1 MVNIYELLNRII
13 VNKRYSLSPNLF
25 IEADRTELS
34 EEERSIFDLLKN
46 IVSLRT
52 KIHNDGIEFHPMFVM
67 ADGSRTFSIE
77 DISEDDYLILHSLK
91 LEKMPLIL
99 RALIADIL
107 WTNKKEFSA
116 AKIAA
121 NAYWELFTL
130 WYRDDD
136 NVGTIDIIRR
146 AVCISAQ
153 TKQTL
158 LFEKI
163 QGWFVD
169 FLEKKAAN
177 NDGFFALRVMELFF
191 GQKNF
196 DVSIFLPVL
205 DDLIDGNSDN
215 IAKVEQAYK
224 LKTECLFKLK
234 RKEDAI
240 KNNNLLAD
248 YYLEFAEKI
257 FKKDIQGALRA
268 VNFYQKGIMLYRNN
282 GESDKADAAHKR
294 LVEIQKEIPKIMVPF
309 SVELDIKGVIDNLKA
324 NMEGLSFEECVI
336 RLTQMFVFEKQ
347 EDIKKRVIEEFKDNP
362 ISHLFGTS
370 LINAQGQTVLALH
383 PLDIHDPEKDPKLM
397 ELHMYQNALEKQK
410 VAGDIWVKNA
420 LIIIRD
426 KFVIDKSMVE
436 FLVKDNPIIPDG
448 RERIF
453 QSGLYM
459 FLNGD
464 YYEALHILAPQV
476 ENLFRNI
483 AREVGGLTVTLEKD
497 GSSMEK
503 VLSSILSLPEL
514 VDCYD
519 NDILFTFRGLLNEQA
534 GANIRNEIAHGIISE
549 YACSTGVCLYFG
561 VAVIKL
567 LSLTSASC
575 YQILLNSDKLSQ
587 YEKEYFTK
595 IISATANEVELT
607 SSLERLSKMLASHYD
622 KAPVIIIDEYD
633 PGIILEFKWKEKLSD
648 VELEKWS
655 NEALKQIGE
664 LRYDSEM
671 KEDGITEILKF
682 GIAFSGKK
690 VCVRTE

>member
-1 MVNIYELLNRII
+1 MVNIYELLNRSI

-25 IEADRTELS
+25 IEADRIELS
-34 EEERSIFDLLKN
+34 EEEKSIFDLLKN
-46 IVSLRT
+46 IVSLGT
-52 KIHNDGIEFHPMFVM
+52 KIHDDGIEFHPMFVM
-67 ADGSRTFSIE
+67 ADGSRTFSID
-77 DISEDDYLILHSLK
+77 DISEDDYLILHSLE
-91 LEKMPLIL
+91 LDKMPLIL

-121 NAYWELFTL
+121 DAYWKLFML
-130 WYRDDD
+130 WYTDED
-136 NVGTIDIIRR
+136 NVGTIDMIRR
-146 AVCISAQ
+146 AVCISVQ
-153 TKQTL
+153 TKQTTL
-158 LFEKI
+158 YNEI
-163 QGWFVD
+163 QEWFNEFID
-169 FLEKKAAN
+169 TKAASAE
-177 NDGFFALRVMELFF
+177 GFFSLRIMELFF
-191 GQKNF
+191 KQKDF
-196 DVSIFLPVL
+196 DVSIILKVL

-224 LKTECLFKLK
+224 LKAECLFKLK

-324 NMEGLSFEECVI
+324 NMEGLSFEECII

-362 ISHLFGTS
+362 ISHLFGKS

-383 PLDIHDPEKDPKLM
+383 PLDIHDPEKNPKLM

-410 VAGDIWVKNA
+410 VVGDIWVKNA

-459 FLNGD
+459 FLNRD

-575 YQILLNSDKLSQ
+575 YQILKNS
-587 YEKEYFTK
+587 
-595 IISATANEVELT
+595 
-607 SSLERLSKMLASHYD
+607 
-622 KAPVIIIDEYD
+622 
-633 PGIILEFKWKEKLSD
+633 EKLKHFEMPRKD
-648 VELEKWS
+648 
-655 NEALKQIGE
+655 ALKVIH
-664 LRYDSEM
+664 
-671 KEDGITEILKF
+671 
-682 GIAFSGKK
+682 
-690 VCVRTE
+690 

>member
-46 IVSLRT
+46 IVSLGT

-107 WTNKKEFSA
+107 WTNKKEFNA

-121 NAYWELFTL
+121 NAYWELFTF

-177 NDGFFALRVMELFF
+177 NDGFFALRVMELFL

-362 ISHLFGTS
+362 ISHLFGKS

-519 NDILFTFRGLLNEQA
+519 NDILFTFRRLLNEQA

-575 YQILLNSDKLSQ
+575 YQILKNS
-587 YEKEYFTK
+587 
-595 IISATANEVELT
+595 
-607 SSLERLSKMLASHYD
+607 
-622 KAPVIIIDEYD
+622 
-633 PGIILEFKWKEKLSD
+633 EKLKHFEMPRKD
-648 VELEKWS
+648 
-655 NEALKQIGE
+655 ALKVIH
-664 LRYDSEM
+664 
-671 KEDGITEILKF
+671 
-682 GIAFSGKK
+682 
-690 VCVRTE
+690 

>member
-1 MVNIYELLNRII
+1 MVNIYVLLNRII

-46 IVSLRT
+46 IVSLGT

-107 WTNKKEFSA
+107 WTNKKEFNA

-121 NAYWELFTL
+121 NAYWELFTF

-362 ISHLFGTS
+362 ISHLFGKS

-549 YACSTGVCLYFG
+549 YACSTGICLYFG

-575 YQILLNSDKLSQ
+575 YQILRNS
-587 YEKEYFTK
+587 
-595 IISATANEVELT
+595 
-607 SSLERLSKMLASHYD
+607 
-622 KAPVIIIDEYD
+622 
-633 PGIILEFKWKEKLSD
+633 EKLKHFEMPRKD
-648 VELEKWS
+648 
-655 NEALKQIGE
+655 ALKVIH
-664 LRYDSEM
+664 
-671 KEDGITEILKF
+671 
-682 GIAFSGKK
+682 
-690 VCVRTE
+690 

>member
-13 VNKRYSLSPNLF
+13 VNKRYSLSHNLF

-67 ADGSRTFSIE
+67 ADGSRAFSIE

-107 WTNKKEFSA
+107 WTNKKEFNA

-362 ISHLFGTS
+362 ISHLFGKS

-575 YQILLNSDKLSQ
+575 YQILKNSKKL
-587 YEKEYFTK
+587 KHF
-595 IISATANEVELT
+595 EVP
-607 SSLERLSKMLASHYD
+607 KKD
-622 KAPVIIIDEYD
+622 
-633 PGIILEFKWKEKLSD
+633 
-648 VELEKWS
+648 
-655 NEALKQIGE
+655 ALKVIH
-664 LRYDSEM
+664 
-671 KEDGITEILKF
+671 
-682 GIAFSGKK
+682 
-690 VCVRTE
+690 

>member
-1 MVNIYELLNRII
+1 M
-13 VNKRYSLSPNLF
+13 NKRYSLSPNLF

-46 IVSLRT
+46 IVSLGT

-107 WTNKKEFSA
+107 WTNKKEFNA

-121 NAYWELFTL
+121 NAYWELFTF

-362 ISHLFGTS
+362 ISHLFGKS

-575 YQILLNSDKLSQ
+575 YQILRNS
-587 YEKEYFTK
+587 
-595 IISATANEVELT
+595 
-607 SSLERLSKMLASHYD
+607 
-622 KAPVIIIDEYD
+622 
-633 PGIILEFKWKEKLSD
+633 EKLKHFEMPRKD
-648 VELEKWS
+648 
-655 NEALKQIGE
+655 ALKVIH
-664 LRYDSEM
+664 
-671 KEDGITEILKF
+671 
-682 GIAFSGKK
+682 
-690 VCVRTE
+690 

>member
-1 MVNIYELLNRII
+1 MVNIYELLNRSI

-25 IEADRTELS
+25 IEADRIELS
-34 EEERSIFDLLKN
+34 EEEKSIFDLLKN
-46 IVSLRT
+46 IVSLGT
-52 KIHNDGIEFHPMFVM
+52 KIHDDGIEFHPMFVM

-77 DISEDDYLILHSLK
+77 DISEDDYLILHSLE
-91 LEKMPLIL
+91 LDKMPLIL

-107 WTNKKEFSA
+107 WTNKKEFNA

-121 NAYWELFTL
+121 DAYWKLFML
-130 WYRDDD
+130 WYTDED
-136 NVGTIDIIRR
+136 NVGTIDMIRR
-146 AVCISAQ
+146 AVCISVQ
-153 TKQTL
+153 TKQTTL
-158 LFEKI
+158 YNEI
-163 QGWFVD
+163 QEWFNEFID
-169 FLEKKAAN
+169 TKAASAE
-177 NDGFFALRVMELFF
+177 GFFSLRIMELFF
-191 GQKNF
+191 KQKNF
-196 DVSIFLPVL
+196 DVSIILKVL

-362 ISHLFGTS
+362 ISHLFGKS

-426 KFVIDKSMVE
+426 KFVIDKSMME

-567 LSLTSASC
+567 ISLTSASC
-575 YQILLNSDKLSQ
+575 YQILKNS
-587 YEKEYFTK
+587 
-595 IISATANEVELT
+595 
-607 SSLERLSKMLASHYD
+607 
-622 KAPVIIIDEYD
+622 
-633 PGIILEFKWKEKLSD
+633 EKLKHFEMPRKD
-648 VELEKWS
+648 
-655 NEALKQIGE
+655 ALKVIH
-664 LRYDSEM
+664 
-671 KEDGITEILKF
+671 
-682 GIAFSGKK
+682 
-690 VCVRTE
+690 

>member
-46 IVSLRT
+46 IVSLGT

-107 WTNKKEFSA
+107 WTNKKEFNA

-121 NAYWELFTL
+121 NAYWELFTF

-347 EDIKKRVIEEFKDNP
+347 EDIKKSVIEEFKDNP
-362 ISHLFGTS
+362 ISHLFGKS

-397 ELHMYQNALEKQK
+397 ELHMYQNAFEKQK

-575 YQILLNSDKLSQ
+575 YQILKNS
-587 YEKEYFTK
+587 
-595 IISATANEVELT
+595 
-607 SSLERLSKMLASHYD
+607 
-622 KAPVIIIDEYD
+622 
-633 PGIILEFKWKEKLSD
+633 EKLKHFEMPRKD
-648 VELEKWS
+648 
-655 NEALKQIGE
+655 ALKVIH
-664 LRYDSEM
+664 
-671 KEDGITEILKF
+671 
-682 GIAFSGKK
+682 
-690 VCVRTE
+690 

>member
-46 IVSLRT
+46 IVSLGT

-67 ADGSRTFSIE
+67 ADGSRAFSIE

-107 WTNKKEFSA
+107 WTNKKEFNA

-121 NAYWELFTL
+121 NAYWELFTF

-347 EDIKKRVIEEFKDNP
+347 EDIKKSVIEEFKDNP
-362 ISHLFGTS
+362 ISHLFGKS

-575 YQILLNSDKLSQ
+575 YQILKNS
-587 YEKEYFTK
+587 
-595 IISATANEVELT
+595 
-607 SSLERLSKMLASHYD
+607 
-622 KAPVIIIDEYD
+622 
-633 PGIILEFKWKEKLSD
+633 EKLKHFEMPRKD
-648 VELEKWS
+648 
-655 NEALKQIGE
+655 ALKVIH
-664 LRYDSEM
+664 
-671 KEDGITEILKF
+671 
-682 GIAFSGKK
+682 
-690 VCVRTE
+690 

>member
-1 MVNIYELLNRII
+1 MVNIYELLNRSI

-25 IEADRTELS
+25 IEADRIELS
-34 EEERSIFDLLKN
+34 EEEKSIFDLLKN
-46 IVSLRT
+46 IVSLGT
-52 KIHNDGIEFHPMFVM
+52 KIHDDGIEFHPMFVM

-77 DISEDDYLILHSLK
+77 DISEDDYLILHSLE
-91 LEKMPLIL
+91 LDKMPLIL

-121 NAYWELFTL
+121 DAYWKLFML
-130 WYRDDD
+130 WYTDED
-136 NVGTIDIIRR
+136 NVGTIDMIRR
-146 AVCISAQ
+146 AVCISVQ
-153 TKQTL
+153 TKQTTL
-158 LFEKI
+158 YNEI
-163 QGWFVD
+163 QEWFNEFID
-169 FLEKKAAN
+169 TKAASAE
-177 NDGFFALRVMELFF
+177 GFFSLRIMELFF
-191 GQKNF
+191 KQKNF
-196 DVSIFLPVL
+196 DVFIILKVL
-205 DDLIDGNSDN
+205 DDLIDSNSDN

-362 ISHLFGTS
+362 ISHLFGKS

-459 FLNGD
+459 FLDGD

-575 YQILLNSDKLSQ
+575 YQILKNS
-587 YEKEYFTK
+587 
-595 IISATANEVELT
+595 
-607 SSLERLSKMLASHYD
+607 
-622 KAPVIIIDEYD
+622 
-633 PGIILEFKWKEKLSD
+633 EKLKHFEMPRKD
-648 VELEKWS
+648 
-655 NEALKQIGE
+655 ALKVIH
-664 LRYDSEM
+664 
-671 KEDGITEILKF
+671 
-682 GIAFSGKK
+682 
-690 VCVRTE
+690 

>member
-1 MVNIYELLNRII
+1 MVNIYELLNRSI

-25 IEADRTELS
+25 IEADRIELS
-34 EEERSIFDLLKN
+34 EEEKSIFDLLKN
-46 IVSLRT
+46 IVSLGT
-52 KIHNDGIEFHPMFVM
+52 KIHDDGIEFHPMFVM

-77 DISEDDYLILHSLK
+77 DISEDDYLILHSLE
-91 LEKMPLIL
+91 LDKMPLIL

-121 NAYWELFTL
+121 DAYWKLFML
-130 WYRDDD
+130 WYTDED
-136 NVGTIDIIRR
+136 NVGTIDMIRR
-146 AVCISAQ
+146 AVCISVQ
-153 TKQTL
+153 TKQTTL
-158 LFEKI
+158 YNEI
-163 QGWFVD
+163 QEWFNEFID
-169 FLEKKAAN
+169 TKAASAE
-177 NDGFFALRVMELFF
+177 GFFSLRIMELFF
-191 GQKNF
+191 KQKNF
-196 DVSIFLPVL
+196 DVFIILKVL
-205 DDLIDGNSDN
+205 DDLIDSNSDN

-294 LVEIQKEIPKIMVPF
+294 LVEMQKEIPKIMVPF

-362 ISHLFGTS
+362 ISHLFGKS

-459 FLNGD
+459 FLDGD

-575 YQILLNSDKLSQ
+575 YQILKNS
-587 YEKEYFTK
+587 
-595 IISATANEVELT
+595 
-607 SSLERLSKMLASHYD
+607 
-622 KAPVIIIDEYD
+622 
-633 PGIILEFKWKEKLSD
+633 EKLKHFEMPRKD
-648 VELEKWS
+648 
-655 NEALKQIGE
+655 ALKVIH
-664 LRYDSEM
+664 
-671 KEDGITEILKF
+671 
-682 GIAFSGKK
+682 
-690 VCVRTE
+690 

>member
-46 IVSLRT
+46 IVSLGT
-52 KIHNDGIEFHPMFVM
+52 KIHNDGIEFHSMFVM

-107 WTNKKEFSA
+107 WTNKKEFNA

-121 NAYWELFTL
+121 NAYWELFTF

-347 EDIKKRVIEEFKDNP
+347 EDIKKSVIEEFKDNP
-362 ISHLFGTS
+362 ISHLFGKS

-575 YQILLNSDKLSQ
+575 YQILKNS
-587 YEKEYFTK
+587 
-595 IISATANEVELT
+595 
-607 SSLERLSKMLASHYD
+607 
-622 KAPVIIIDEYD
+622 
-633 PGIILEFKWKEKLSD
+633 EKLKHFEMPRKD
-648 VELEKWS
+648 
-655 NEALKQIGE
+655 ALKVIH
-664 LRYDSEM
+664 
-671 KEDGITEILKF
+671 
-682 GIAFSGKK
+682 
-690 VCVRTE
+690 

>member
-1 MVNIYELLNRII
+1 MVNIYELLNRSI

-25 IEADRTELS
+25 IEADRIELS
-34 EEERSIFDLLKN
+34 EEEKSIFDLLKN
-46 IVSLRT
+46 IVSLGT
-52 KIHNDGIEFHPMFVM
+52 KIHDDGIEFHPMFVM

-77 DISEDDYLILHSLK
+77 DISEDDYLILHSLE
-91 LEKMPLIL
+91 LDKMPLIL

-107 WTNKKEFSA
+107 WTNKKEFSTAKTA
-116 AKIAA
+116 AD
-121 NAYWELFTL
+121 AYWKLFML
-130 WYRDDD
+130 WYTDED
-136 NVGTIDIIRR
+136 NVGTIDMIRR
-146 AVCISAQ
+146 AVCISVQ
-153 TKQTL
+153 TKQTTL
-158 LFEKI
+158 YNEI
-163 QGWFVD
+163 QEWFNEFID
-169 FLEKKAAN
+169 TKAASAE
-177 NDGFFALRVMELFF
+177 GFFSLKIMELFF
-191 GQKNF
+191 KQKNF
-196 DVSIFLPVL
+196 DVFIILKVL

-362 ISHLFGTS
+362 ISHLFGKS

-426 KFVIDKSMVE
+426 KFVIDKSMVG

-575 YQILLNSDKLSQ
+575 YQILKNS
-587 YEKEYFTK
+587 
-595 IISATANEVELT
+595 
-607 SSLERLSKMLASHYD
+607 
-622 KAPVIIIDEYD
+622 
-633 PGIILEFKWKEKLSD
+633 EKLKHFEMPRKD
-648 VELEKWS
+648 
-655 NEALKQIGE
+655 ALKVIH
-664 LRYDSEM
+664 
-671 KEDGITEILKF
+671 
-682 GIAFSGKK
+682 
-690 VCVRTE
+690 

>member
-1 MVNIYELLNRII
+1 MVNIYELLNRSI

-25 IEADRTELS
+25 IEADRIELS
-34 EEERSIFDLLKN
+34 EEEKSIFDLLKN
-46 IVSLRT
+46 IVSLGT
-52 KIHNDGIEFHPMFVM
+52 KIHDDGIEFHPMFVM

-77 DISEDDYLILHSLK
+77 DISEDDYLILHSLE
-91 LEKMPLIL
+91 LDKMPLIL

-121 NAYWELFTL
+121 DAYWKLFML
-130 WYRDDD
+130 WYTDED
-136 NVGTIDIIRR
+136 NVGTIDMIRR
-146 AVCISAQ
+146 AVCISVQ
-153 TKQTL
+153 TKQTTL
-158 LFEKI
+158 YNEI
-163 QGWFVD
+163 QEWFNEFID
-169 FLEKKAAN
+169 TKAASAE
-177 NDGFFALRVMELFF
+177 GFFSLRIMELFF
-191 GQKNF
+191 KQKNF
-196 DVSIFLPVL
+196 DVFIILKVL

-362 ISHLFGTS
+362 ISHLFGKS

-426 KFVIDKSMVE
+426 KFVIDKSMME

-575 YQILLNSDKLSQ
+575 YQILKNS
-587 YEKEYFTK
+587 
-595 IISATANEVELT
+595 
-607 SSLERLSKMLASHYD
+607 
-622 KAPVIIIDEYD
+622 
-633 PGIILEFKWKEKLSD
+633 EKLKHFEMPRKD
-648 VELEKWS
+648 
-655 NEALKQIGE
+655 ALKVIH
-664 LRYDSEM
+664 
-671 KEDGITEILKF
+671 
-682 GIAFSGKK
+682 
-690 VCVRTE
+690 

>member
-13 VNKRYSLSPNLF
+13 VNKRYSLSSNLF
-25 IEADRTELS
+25 IEADRSTLS
-34 EEERSIFDLLKN
+34 EKEKSIFDLLKN
-46 IVSLRT
+46 IVSLGT
-52 KIHNDGIEFHPMFVM
+52 KIHDDRIEFHPMFVM

-77 DISEDDYLILHSLK
+77 DISEEDYLILHN
-91 LEKMPLIL
+91 LELDKIPLTL

-107 WTNKKEFSA
+107 WTNKKEFNA

-121 NAYWELFTL
+121 DAYWKLFIL
-130 WYRDDD
+130 WYSDED
-136 NVGTIDIIRR
+136 NIDTIDMIRR
-146 AVCISAQ
+146 AVCISVQ
-153 TKQTL
+153 TKQTTL
-158 LFEKI
+158 YNEI
-163 QGWFVD
+163 QEWFND
-169 FLEKKAAN
+169 FIDTKAVNAE
-177 NDGFFALRVMELFF
+177 GFFSLRVMELFF
-191 GQKNF
+191 KQKNF
-196 DVSIFLPVL
+196 DVSVILKVL
-205 DDLIDGNSDN
+205 DDLIDGSRDN
-215 IAKVEQAYK
+215 LAKVEQAYE

-257 FKKDIQGALRA
+257 FQKDIQGALRA

-282 GESDKADAAHKR
+282 GETNKAEVAQKR
-294 LVEIQKEIPKIMVPF
+294 LVEIQKEIPKIMVPC
-309 SVELDIKGVIDNLKA
+309 SVELDIKGVIDNLKV
-324 NMEGLSFEECVI
+324 NMEGLSFEESVI
-336 RLTQMFVFEKQ
+336 RLTQMLVFEKQ
-347 EDIKKRVIEEFKDNP
+347 EDIKKCVIEELKNNP
-362 ISHLFGTS
+362 ISHLFGKS

-383 PLDIHDPEKDPKLM
+383 PLDIHNPEKDLKLL

-420 LIIIRD
+420 LIIIRN

-436 FLVKDNPIIPDG
+436 FLVKDNPIIPNG

-464 YYEALHILAPQV
+464 YYEALHILTPQV

-483 AREVGGLTVTLEKD
+483 AREVGGLTVTLEND

-561 VAVIKL
+561 MAVIKL

-575 YQILLNSDKLSQ
+575 YQILKNS
-587 YEKEYFTK
+587 
-595 IISATANEVELT
+595 
-607 SSLERLSKMLASHYD
+607 
-622 KAPVIIIDEYD
+622 
-633 PGIILEFKWKEKLSD
+633 EKLKHFEMPRKD
-648 VELEKWS
+648 
-655 NEALKQIGE
+655 ALKVI
-664 LRYDSEM
+664 R
-671 KEDGITEILKF
+671 
-682 GIAFSGKK
+682 
-690 VCVRTE
+690 R

>member
-46 IVSLRT
+46 IVSLGT

-107 WTNKKEFSA
+107 WTNKKEFNA

-121 NAYWELFTL
+121 NAYWELFTF

-347 EDIKKRVIEEFKDNP
+347 EDIKKSVIEEFKDNP
-362 ISHLFGTS
+362 ISHLFGKS

-519 NDILFTFRGLLNEQA
+519 NDILFTFRGLLNKQA

-575 YQILLNSDKLSQ
+575 YQILKNS
-587 YEKEYFTK
+587 
-595 IISATANEVELT
+595 
-607 SSLERLSKMLASHYD
+607 
-622 KAPVIIIDEYD
+622 
-633 PGIILEFKWKEKLSD
+633 EKLKHFEMPRKD
-648 VELEKWS
+648 
-655 NEALKQIGE
+655 ALKVIH
-664 LRYDSEM
+664 
-671 KEDGITEILKF
+671 
-682 GIAFSGKK
+682 
-690 VCVRTE
+690 

>member
-25 IEADRTELS
+25 IEADRIELS
-34 EEERSIFDLLKN
+34 EEEKSIFDLLKN

-52 KIHNDGIEFHPMFVM
+52 KIHDDGIEFHPMFVM

-77 DISEDDYLILHSLK
+77 DISEDDYLILHSLE
-91 LEKMPLIL
+91 LDKMPLIL

-121 NAYWELFTL
+121 DAYWKLFML
-130 WYRDDD
+130 WYTDED
-136 NVGTIDIIRR
+136 NVGTIDMIRR
-146 AVCISAQ
+146 AVCISVQ
-153 TKQTL
+153 TKQTTL
-158 LFEKI
+158 YNEI
-163 QGWFVD
+163 QEWFNEFID
-169 FLEKKAAN
+169 TKAASAE
-177 NDGFFALRVMELFF
+177 GFFSLKIMELFF
-191 GQKNF
+191 KQKNF
-196 DVSIFLPVL
+196 DVFIILKVL

-362 ISHLFGTS
+362 ISHLFGKS

-575 YQILLNSDKLSQ
+575 YQILKNS
-587 YEKEYFTK
+587 
-595 IISATANEVELT
+595 
-607 SSLERLSKMLASHYD
+607 
-622 KAPVIIIDEYD
+622 
-633 PGIILEFKWKEKLSD
+633 EKLKHFEMPRKD
-648 VELEKWS
+648 
-655 NEALKQIGE
+655 ALKVIH
-664 LRYDSEM
+664 
-671 KEDGITEILKF
+671 
-682 GIAFSGKK
+682 
-690 VCVRTE
+690 

>member
-575 YQILLNSDKLSQ
+575 YQILKNS
-587 YEKEYFTK
+587 
-595 IISATANEVELT
+595 
-607 SSLERLSKMLASHYD
+607 
-622 KAPVIIIDEYD
+622 
-633 PGIILEFKWKEKLSD
+633 EKLKHFEMPRKD
-648 VELEKWS
+648 
-655 NEALKQIGE
+655 ALKVIH
-664 LRYDSEM
+664 
-671 KEDGITEILKF
+671 
-682 GIAFSGKK
+682 
-690 VCVRTE
+690 

>member
-1 MVNIYELLNRII
+1 MNIYELLNQII
-13 VNKRYSLSPNLF
+13 VNKRYLLSPDLF
-25 IEADRTELS
+25 IETYRTELR
-34 EEERSIFDLLKN
+34 EEEKNIFDLLKN
-46 IVSLRT
+46 IVSLGT
-52 KIHNDGIEFHPMFVM
+52 KIHDDGIEFHPMFVM

-77 DISEDDYLILHSLK
+77 DISEDDYLILHSLE
-91 LEKMPLIL
+91 LDKMPLIL

-121 NAYWELFTL
+121 DAYWKLFML
-130 WYRDDD
+130 WYTDED
-136 NVGTIDIIRR
+136 NVGTIDMIRR
-146 AVCISAQ
+146 AVCISVQ
-153 TKQTL
+153 TKQTTL
-158 LFEKI
+158 YNEI
-163 QGWFVD
+163 QEWFNEFID
-169 FLEKKAAN
+169 TKAASAE
-177 NDGFFALRVMELFF
+177 GFFSLRIMELFF
-191 GQKNF
+191 KQKNF
-196 DVSIFLPVL
+196 DVSIILKVL

-257 FKKDIQGALRA
+257 FKKDIQGALKA

-347 EDIKKRVIEEFKDNP
+347 EDIKKHVIEEFKDNP
-362 ISHLFGTS
+362 ISHLFGKS

-575 YQILLNSDKLSQ
+575 YQILKNS
-587 YEKEYFTK
+587 
-595 IISATANEVELT
+595 
-607 SSLERLSKMLASHYD
+607 
-622 KAPVIIIDEYD
+622 
-633 PGIILEFKWKEKLSD
+633 EKLKHFEMPRKD
-648 VELEKWS
+648 
-655 NEALKQIGE
+655 ALKVIH
-664 LRYDSEM
+664 
-671 KEDGITEILKF
+671 
-682 GIAFSGKK
+682 
-690 VCVRTE
+690 

>member
-46 IVSLRT
+46 IVSLGT

-107 WTNKKEFSA
+107 WTNKKEFNA

-121 NAYWELFTL
+121 NVYWELFTF

-362 ISHLFGTS
+362 ISHLFGKS

-575 YQILLNSDKLSQ
+575 YQILRNS
-587 YEKEYFTK
+587 
-595 IISATANEVELT
+595 
-607 SSLERLSKMLASHYD
+607 
-622 KAPVIIIDEYD
+622 
-633 PGIILEFKWKEKLSD
+633 EKLKHFEMPRKD
-648 VELEKWS
+648 
-655 NEALKQIGE
+655 ALKVIH
-664 LRYDSEM
+664 
-671 KEDGITEILKF
+671 
-682 GIAFSGKK
+682 
-690 VCVRTE
+690 

>member
-34 EEERSIFDLLKN
+34 EEEKSIFDLLKN
-46 IVSLRT
+46 IVSLGT

-107 WTNKKEFSA
+107 WTNKKEFNA

-121 NAYWELFTL
+121 NAYWELFTF

-324 NMEGLSFEECVI
+324 NMEGVSFEECVI

-362 ISHLFGTS
+362 ISHLFGKS

-575 YQILLNSDKLSQ
+575 YQILKNS
-587 YEKEYFTK
+587 
-595 IISATANEVELT
+595 
-607 SSLERLSKMLASHYD
+607 
-622 KAPVIIIDEYD
+622 
-633 PGIILEFKWKEKLSD
+633 EKLKHFEMPRKD
-648 VELEKWS
+648 
-655 NEALKQIGE
+655 ALKVIH
-664 LRYDSEM
+664 
-671 KEDGITEILKF
+671 
-682 GIAFSGKK
+682 
-690 VCVRTE
+690 

>member
-177 NDGFFALRVMELFF
+177 NDGFFVLRVMELFF

-336 RLTQMFVFEKQ
+336 RLTQTFVFEKQ

-362 ISHLFGTS
+362 ISHLFGKS

-575 YQILLNSDKLSQ
+575 YQILKNS
-587 YEKEYFTK
+587 
-595 IISATANEVELT
+595 
-607 SSLERLSKMLASHYD
+607 
-622 KAPVIIIDEYD
+622 
-633 PGIILEFKWKEKLSD
+633 EKLKHFEMPRKD
-648 VELEKWS
+648 
-655 NEALKQIGE
+655 ALKVIH
-664 LRYDSEM
+664 
-671 KEDGITEILKF
+671 
-682 GIAFSGKK
+682 
-690 VCVRTE
+690 

>member
-1 MVNIYELLNRII
+1 MKLIGI
-13 VNKRYSLSPNLF
+13 
-25 IEADRTELS
+25 ELS
-34 EEERSIFDLLKN
+34 EEEKSIFDLLKN
-46 IVSLRT
+46 IVSLGT
-52 KIHNDGIEFHPMFVM
+52 KIHDDGIEFHPMFVM

-77 DISEDDYLILHSLK
+77 DISEDDYLILHSLE
-91 LEKMPLIL
+91 LDKMPLIL

-116 AKIAA
+116 AKTAA
-121 NAYWELFTL
+121 DAYWKLFML
-130 WYRDDD
+130 WYTDED
-136 NVGTIDIIRR
+136 NVGTIDMIRR
-146 AVCISAQ
+146 AVCISVQ
-153 TKQTL
+153 TKQTTL
-158 LFEKI
+158 YNEI
-163 QGWFVD
+163 QEWFNEFID
-169 FLEKKAAN
+169 TKAASAE
-177 NDGFFALRVMELFF
+177 GFFSLKIMELFF
-191 GQKNF
+191 KQKNF
-196 DVSIFLPVL
+196 DVFIILKVL

-362 ISHLFGTS
+362 ISHLFGKS

-426 KFVIDKSMVE
+426 KFVIDKSMVG

-575 YQILLNSDKLSQ
+575 YQILKNS
-587 YEKEYFTK
+587 
-595 IISATANEVELT
+595 
-607 SSLERLSKMLASHYD
+607 
-622 KAPVIIIDEYD
+622 
-633 PGIILEFKWKEKLSD
+633 EKLKHFEMPRKD
-648 VELEKWS
+648 
-655 NEALKQIGE
+655 ALKVIH
-664 LRYDSEM
+664 
-671 KEDGITEILKF
+671 
-682 GIAFSGKK
+682 
-690 VCVRTE
+690 

>member
-34 EEERSIFDLLKN
+34 EEERNIFDLLKN
-46 IVSLRT
+46 IVSLGT
-52 KIHNDGIEFHPMFVM
+52 KIHNDGIEFHPMFVI

-107 WTNKKEFSA
+107 WTNKKEFNA

-121 NAYWELFTL
+121 NAYWELFTF

-362 ISHLFGTS
+362 ISHLFGKS

-549 YACSTGVCLYFG
+549 YACFTGVCLYFG

-575 YQILLNSDKLSQ
+575 YQILKNS
-587 YEKEYFTK
+587 
-595 IISATANEVELT
+595 
-607 SSLERLSKMLASHYD
+607 
-622 KAPVIIIDEYD
+622 
-633 PGIILEFKWKEKLSD
+633 EKLKHFEMPRKD
-648 VELEKWS
+648 V
-655 NEALKQIGE
+655 LKVIH
-664 LRYDSEM
+664 
-671 KEDGITEILKF
+671 
-682 GIAFSGKK
+682 
-690 VCVRTE
+690 

>member
-46 IVSLRT
+46 IVSLGT

-107 WTNKKEFSA
+107 WTNKKEFNA

-196 DVSIFLPVL
+196 DVSIFLSVL
-205 DDLIDGNSDN
+205 DNMIAYNNDN
-215 IAKVEQAYK
+215 IAKVEQAYM

-234 RKEDAI
+234 KKEEAT
-240 KNNNLLAD
+240 KNNLLLAK
-248 YYLEFAEKI
+248 YYLDFAEGI
-257 FKKDIQGALRA
+257 FQNDIQGALRC
-268 VNFYQKGIMLYRNN
+268 VNYYQKGIKLYRDN
-282 GESDKADAAHKR
+282 GEPQKAEIAHKR
-294 LVEIQKEIPKIMVPF
+294 LVEIQKEI
-309 SVELDIKGVIDNLKA
+309 
-324 NMEGLSFEECVI
+324 
-336 RLTQMFVFEKQ
+336 
-347 EDIKKRVIEEFKDNP
+347 KD
-362 ISHLFGTS
+362 
-370 LINAQGQTVLALH
+370 
-383 PLDIHDPEKDPKLM
+383 
-397 ELHMYQNALEKQK
+397 
-410 VAGDIWVKNA
+410 
-420 LIIIRD
+420 
-426 KFVIDKSMVE
+426 
-436 FLVKDNPIIPDG
+436 
-448 RERIF
+448 
-453 QSGLYM
+453 
-459 FLNGD
+459 
-464 YYEALHILAPQV
+464 
-476 ENLFRNI
+476 
-483 AREVGGLTVTLEKD
+483 D

-514 VDCYD
+514 LDCYD

-567 LSLTSASC
+567 LSFTSVSC
-575 YQILLNSDKLSQ
+575 YQILKNSKKL
-587 YEKEYFTK
+587 KHF
-595 IISATANEVELT
+595 EVP
-607 SSLERLSKMLASHYD
+607 KKD
-622 KAPVIIIDEYD
+622 
-633 PGIILEFKWKEKLSD
+633 
-648 VELEKWS
+648 
-655 NEALKQIGE
+655 ALKVIH
-664 LRYDSEM
+664 
-671 KEDGITEILKF
+671 
-682 GIAFSGKK
+682 
-690 VCVRTE
+690 

>member
-1 MVNIYELLNRII
+1 MHLGDDAVNIYELLNQII
-13 VNKRYSLSPNLF
+13 VNKRYLLSPDLF
-25 IEADRTELS
+25 IETYRTELR
-34 EEERSIFDLLKN
+34 EEEKNIFDLLKN
-46 IVSLRT
+46 IVSLGT
-52 KIHNDGIEFHPMFVM
+52 KIHDDGIEFHPMFVM

-77 DISEDDYLILHSLK
+77 DISEDDYLILHSLE
-91 LEKMPLIL
+91 LDKMPLIL

-116 AKIAA
+116 AKTAA
-121 NAYWELFTL
+121 DAYWKLFML
-130 WYRDDD
+130 WYTDED
-136 NVGTIDIIRR
+136 NVGTIDMIRR
-146 AVCISAQ
+146 AVCISVQ
-153 TKQTL
+153 TKQTTL
-158 LFEKI
+158 YNEI
-163 QGWFVD
+163 QEWFNEFID
-169 FLEKKAAN
+169 TKAASAK
-177 NDGFFALRVMELFF
+177 GFFSLRIMELFF
-191 GQKNF
+191 KQKNF
-196 DVSIFLPVL
+196 DVSIILKVL
-205 DDLIDGNSDN
+205 DGLIDGNSDN

-362 ISHLFGTS
+362 ISHLFGKS

-426 KFVIDKSMVE
+426 KFVIDKSMVG

-575 YQILLNSDKLSQ
+575 YQILKNS
-587 YEKEYFTK
+587 
-595 IISATANEVELT
+595 
-607 SSLERLSKMLASHYD
+607 
-622 KAPVIIIDEYD
+622 
-633 PGIILEFKWKEKLSD
+633 EKLKHFEMPRKD
-648 VELEKWS
+648 
-655 NEALKQIGE
+655 ALKVIH
-664 LRYDSEM
+664 
-671 KEDGITEILKF
+671 
-682 GIAFSGKK
+682 
-690 VCVRTE
+690 

>member
-121 NAYWELFTL
+121 NAYWELFIL

-362 ISHLFGTS
+362 ISHLFGKS

-575 YQILLNSDKLSQ
+575 YQILKNS
-587 YEKEYFTK
+587 
-595 IISATANEVELT
+595 
-607 SSLERLSKMLASHYD
+607 
-622 KAPVIIIDEYD
+622 
-633 PGIILEFKWKEKLSD
+633 EKLKHFEMPRKD
-648 VELEKWS
+648 
-655 NEALKQIGE
+655 ALKVIH
-664 LRYDSEM
+664 
-671 KEDGITEILKF
+671 
-682 GIAFSGKK
+682 
-690 VCVRTE
+690 

>member
-46 IVSLRT
+46 IVSLGT

-107 WTNKKEFSA
+107 WTNKKEFNA

-121 NAYWELFTL
+121 NAYWELFTF

-234 RKEDAI
+234 RKEEAI

-362 ISHLFGTS
+362 ISHLFGKS

-575 YQILLNSDKLSQ
+575 YQILKNS
-587 YEKEYFTK
+587 
-595 IISATANEVELT
+595 
-607 SSLERLSKMLASHYD
+607 
-622 KAPVIIIDEYD
+622 
-633 PGIILEFKWKEKLSD
+633 EKLKHFEMPRKD
-648 VELEKWS
+648 
-655 NEALKQIGE
+655 ALKVIH
-664 LRYDSEM
+664 
-671 KEDGITEILKF
+671 
-682 GIAFSGKK
+682 
-690 VCVRTE
+690 

>member
-1 MVNIYELLNRII
+1 MNIYELLNQII
-13 VNKRYSLSPNLF
+13 VNKRYLLSPDLF
-25 IEADRTELS
+25 IETYRTELR
-34 EEERSIFDLLKN
+34 EEEKNIFDLLKN
-46 IVSLRT
+46 IVSLGT
-52 KIHNDGIEFHPMFVM
+52 KIHDDGIEFHPMFVM

-77 DISEDDYLILHSLK
+77 DISEDDYLILHSLE
-91 LEKMPLIL
+91 LDKMPLIL

-121 NAYWELFTL
+121 DAYWKLFML
-130 WYRDDD
+130 WYTDED
-136 NVGTIDIIRR
+136 NVGTIDMIRR
-146 AVCISAQ
+146 AVCISVQ
-153 TKQTL
+153 TKQTTL
-158 LFEKI
+158 YNEI
-163 QGWFVD
+163 QEWFNEFID
-169 FLEKKAAN
+169 TKAASAK
-177 NDGFFALRVMELFF
+177 GFFSLRIMELFF
-191 GQKNF
+191 KQKNF
-196 DVSIFLPVL
+196 DVSIILKVL
-205 DDLIDGNSDN
+205 DGLIDGNSDN

-257 FKKDIQGALRA
+257 FKKDIQGALKA

-347 EDIKKRVIEEFKDNP
+347 EDIKKHVIEEFKDNP
-362 ISHLFGTS
+362 ISHLFGKS

-453 QSGLYM
+453 QRGLYM

-575 YQILLNSDKLSQ
+575 YQILKNS
-587 YEKEYFTK
+587 
-595 IISATANEVELT
+595 
-607 SSLERLSKMLASHYD
+607 
-622 KAPVIIIDEYD
+622 
-633 PGIILEFKWKEKLSD
+633 EKLKHFEMPRKD
-648 VELEKWS
+648 
-655 NEALKQIGE
+655 ALKVIH
-664 LRYDSEM
+664 
-671 KEDGITEILKF
+671 
-682 GIAFSGKK
+682 
-690 VCVRTE
+690 